1 MNNISFIIS
10 MYVSALTMAPNGAM
24 FKIILGMDTV
34 PATICKN
41 QQSLMAKHGR
51 TMRVQP
57 LL

>member
-1 MNNISFIIS
+1 